1 MHTLPVNCQYDVM
14 KKKILYAYAFGSFKV
29 HMFFVPKAL
38 STINSEEDAE
48 MALQLSSS
56 LTQALLAYRIK
67 TVPTVSS
74 LSLTQSSL
82 NNTIYSLMYSV
93 AYTGQSSE

>member
-1 MHTLPVNCQYDVM
+1 MHLHVLVRMSCKQY
-14 KKKILYAYAFGSFKV
+14 KCSLS
-29 HMFFVPKAL
+29 PKAL

-74 LSLTQSSL
+74 LSLTQ
-82 NNTIYSLMYSV
+82 IH
-93 AYTGQSSE
+93 

>member
-1 MHTLPVNCQYDVM
+1 M
-14 KKKILYAYAFGSFKV
+14 KEKILHAYAFGSFKV

-74 LSLTQSSL
+74 LSLTHSDKIHEITRLFSHIFCCVYRL
-82 NNTIYSLMYSV
+82 VL
-93 AYTGQSSE
+93 

>member
-1 MHTLPVNCQYDVM
+1 
-14 KKKILYAYAFGSFKV
+14 
-29 HMFFVPKAL
+29 MFFVPKAL

-67 TVPTVSS
+67 TVPTASPLNEVLNAVKGVSFPGPS
-74 LSLTQSSL
+74 
-82 NNTIYSLMYSV
+82 NNNP
-93 AYTGQSSE
+93 